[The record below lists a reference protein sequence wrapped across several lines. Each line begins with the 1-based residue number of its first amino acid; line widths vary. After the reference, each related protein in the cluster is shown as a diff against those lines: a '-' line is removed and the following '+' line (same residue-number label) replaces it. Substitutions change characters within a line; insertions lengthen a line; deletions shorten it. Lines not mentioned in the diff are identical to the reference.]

1 MKDFIAEL
9 MKLKVFPEFGVYE
22 CDCEVLSPDA
32 QTFENDVYDLAR
44 KYGIRIQTAYGVSQ
58 YVIILP
64 DKTVLKIPFR
74 GFYYGDPYA
83 EDETECNDDYF
94 ENFDNN
100 YSEVAVE
107 VYQDA
112 LLKGIGEMFSK
123 IEKIGFTSNGHPIY
137 KQEYAEPL
145 CSKEIDVKEDSLTK
159 AREIEIKSKRYLP
172 FDTRWVALVIEKYG
186 EEEIEKL
193 MDFIEEEQIGDFHGG
208 NYGFTAAGAPIV
220 FDYSDFNE

>member
-9 MKLKVFPEFGVYE
+9 MKLTVSPEFGVYE
-22 CDCEVLSPDA
+22 SDCEVLSPDA
-32 QTFENDVYDLAR
+32 QTFESDVYDLAR

-94 ENFDNN
+94 ESFDNN

-112 LLKGIGEMFSK
+112 LLKGIEEMFSK

-137 KQEYAEPL
+137 KQEYAESL
-145 CSKEIDVKEDSLTK
+145 CSKEINVKEDSLTK
-159 AREIEIKSKRYLP
+159 AREMEIKSKRYIP
-172 FDTRWVALVIEKYG
+172 FDTRWSALVIEKYG
-186 EEEIEKL
+186 EEEIKKL
-193 MDFIEEEQIGDFHGG
+193 MDFIDEEQIGDFHNG
-208 NYGFTAAGAPIV
+208 NYGFNAAGDPII
-220 FDYSDFNE
+220 FDYSDFID

>member
-9 MKLKVFPEFGVYE
+9 MKLKVFPKFGVYE
-22 CDCEVLSPDA
+22 SDCEVLSPDA
-32 QTFENDVYDLAR
+32 QTFESDVYDLAR

-64 DKTVLKIPFR
+64 DKTVIKIPFL

-83 EDETECNDDYF
+83 EDETECNDAYF
-94 ENFDNN
+94 ERFDNN
-100 YSEVAVE
+100 YSEIAVE

-137 KQEYAEPL
+137 KQEYAESL

-159 AREIEIKSKRYLP
+159 AKEMEHNRYLP
-172 FDTRWVALVIEKYG
+172 FSTRWLALVIEKYG

-193 MDFIEEEQIGDFHGG
+193 MDFIEEEQIGDFHSG
-208 NYGFTAAGAPIV
+208 NYGFTATGAPVV

>member
-9 MKLKVFPEFGVYE
+9 MKLTVSPEFGVYE
-22 CDCEVLSPDA
+22 DDCNVLSPDA
-32 QTFENDVYDLAR
+32 QTFEADVYDLAG

-74 GFYYGDPYA
+74 GFYYGEPYA

-94 ENFDNN
+94 ESFDNN
-100 YSEVAVE
+100 YSEVAVK

-112 LLKGIGEMFSK
+112 LLKGVEEMFSK
-123 IEKIGFTSNGHPIY
+123 IEKIGFFSNGHPIY
-137 KQEYAEPL
+137 KQDYAESL

-159 AREIEIKSKRYLP
+159 AREIEIKSKRYFP

-193 MDFIEEEQIGDFHGG
+193 MDFIEEEQIGDFHSG

>member
-9 MKLKVFPEFGVYE
+9 MKLKVFPKFGVYE
-22 CDCEVLSPDA
+22 SDCEVLSPDA

-64 DKTVLKIPFR
+64 DKTVIKIPFL

-83 EDETECNDDYF
+83 EDETECNDAYF
-94 ENFDNN
+94 ERFDNN

-137 KQEYAEPL
+137 KQEYAESL

-159 AREIEIKSKRYLP
+159 AKEMEHNIYLP
-172 FDTRWVALVIEKYG
+172 EFTLIQSHCFFKSELSKSGDEFTPGFDSSRHHDRCPAKSWHPFRIIFSYLYKIY
-186 EEEIEKL
+186 I
-193 MDFIEEEQIGDFHGG
+193 IW
-208 NYGFTAAGAPIV
+208 
-220 FDYSDFNE
+220 

>member
-9 MKLKVFPEFGVYE
+9 MKLRVPEEFGVYE
-22 CDCEVLSPDA
+22 CDCDILSPNAQKFQDEVL
-32 QTFENDVYDLAR
+32 DLAR
-44 KYGIRIQTAYGVSQ
+44 KMNIRVQIAYGVSQ
-58 YVIILP
+58 YVIILS
-64 DKTVLKIPFR
+64 DKTVIKTPFQ

-112 LLKGIGEMFSK
+112 LLKGIEEMFSK

-159 AREIEIKSKRYLP
+159 ARELEIKSKRYIP
-172 FDTRWVALVIEKYG
+172 FDTRWSALVIEKYG
-186 EEEIEKL
+186 EEEIKKL
-193 MDFIEEEQIGDFHGG
+193 MDFIEEEQIGDFHTQ
-208 NYGFTAAGAPIV
+208 NYGFNAAGDPII

>member
-9 MKLKVFPEFGVYE
+9 MKLTVSPEFGVYE
-22 CDCEVLSPDA
+22 SDCEVLSPDA
-32 QTFENDVYDLAR
+32 QTFEADVYDLAR

-112 LLKGIGEMFSK
+112 LLKGIEEMFSK

-159 AREIEIKSKRYLP
+159 ARELEIKSKRYIP
-172 FDTRWVALVIEKYG
+172 FDTCWSALVIEKYG
-186 EEEIEKL
+186 EEEVKKL

-208 NYGFTAAGAPIV
+208 NYGFNEEGLPII

>member
-9 MKLKVFPEFGVYE
+9 MKLTVSPEFGVYE
-22 CDCEVLSPDA
+22 SDCEVLSPDA
-32 QTFENDVYDLAR
+32 QAFENDVYDLAR

-64 DKTVLKIPFR
+64 GKTVLKVPFR

-94 ENFDNN
+94 ESFDNN
-100 YSEVAVE
+100 YSEVAVG

-112 LLKGIGEMFSK
+112 LLKGIEEMFSK
-123 IEKIGFTSNGHPIY
+123 IEKIGFFSNSHPIY
-137 KQEYAEPL
+137 KQEYAESL

-159 AREIEIKSKRYLP
+159 AREIKIKSKRYLP

-193 MDFIEEEQIGDFHGG
+193 MDFIEEEQIGDFHSG
-208 NYGFTAAGAPIV
+208 NYGFTAAGAPVV

>member
-22 CDCEVLSPDA
+22 GDCEVLSPDA
-32 QTFENDVYDLAR
+32 QTFESDVYDLAG

-64 DKTVLKIPFR
+64 DKTVLKVPFR

-83 EDETECNDDYF
+83 EDKTECNDDCF
-94 ENFDNN
+94 ESFDNN

-112 LLKGIGEMFSK
+112 LLKGIEEMFSK
-123 IEKIGFTSNGHPIY
+123 IEKIGFFSNGHPIY
-137 KQEYAEPL
+137 KQEYAESL
-145 CSKEIDVKEDSLTK
+145 YSKKIDVKEDSLTK
-159 AREIEIKSKRYLP
+159 ARELEIKSKRYIP
-172 FDTRWVALVIEKYG
+172 FDFQRNCLVFLIKIQ
-186 EEEIEKL
+186 EIL
-193 MDFIEEEQIGDFHGG
+193 YNFQ
-208 NYGFTAAGAPIV
+208 
-220 FDYSDFNE
+220 